1 MRVNPL
7 QRACASLGGQPLN
20 NAQKRDAILLMIEAW
35 PGSPEEEKEKSADAF
50 TAWRREQT
58 ALACGHS
65 HLTACQQRHL
75 PAIMAHFARLAG
87 KPSVARYWEERA
99 IMGDGARQARSLLDR
114 AIREAADVIA
124 KGEEYAASICR
135 TRFKCG
141 LEDCSQRQL
150 MMLVFDV
157 RRNAQR
163 RRAKGAYNKPLTVL
177 QGGVPA

>member
-1 MRVNPL
+1 MRINPL
-7 QRACASLGGQPLN
+7 HRSCAALGGSPLTN
-20 NAQKRDAILLMIEAW
+20 EQKRDAIVLMREAW
-35 PGSPEEEKEKSADAF
+35 AGGLAPDADHSAEAF
-50 TAWRREQT
+50 TAWRRAQT
-58 ALACGHS
+58 LVACGHP
-65 HLTACQQRHL
+65 HLTACHQRHF
-75 PAIMAHFARLAG
+75 PAIMAHFARLSG
-87 KPSVARYWEERA
+87 KPSVARYWATR
-99 IMGDGARQARSLLDR
+99 IIGDEARQARSLLAR

-163 RRAKGAYNKPLTVL
+163 RRAKGVFNKPLTVL

>member
-1 MRVNPL
+1 MRINPL

-35 PGSPEEEKEKSADAF
+35 PGAPDAEKSADAF
-50 TAWRREQT
+50 TAWRREHT
-58 ALACGHS
+58 SLACGHP

-141 LEDCSQRQL
+141 LADCSQRQL

>member
-1 MRVNPL
+1 MRINPL
-7 QRACASLGGQPLN
+7 QRACAALGGQPLTN
-20 NAQKRDAILLMIEAW
+20 EQKRDAILLMIEAW
-35 PGSPEEEKEKSADAF
+35 PGAPEAEKSADEF
-50 TAWRREQT
+50 TAWRREQN
-58 ALACGHS
+58 AIACGHP
-65 HLTACQQRHL
+65 HLTACQQRHV

-87 KPSVARYWEERA
+87 KPSIARYWDERA

-124 KGEEYAASICR
+124 KGEDYAASICR

-150 MMLVFDV
+150 MMLVFDL

-163 RRAKGAYNKPLTVL
+163 RRAKAVFNKPLSVL

>member
-1 MRVNPL
+1 MRINPL

-35 PGSPEEEKEKSADAF
+35 PGSPEEEKSADAF

-58 ALACGHS
+58 SLACGHPY
-65 HLTACQQRHL
+65 LTACQQRHL

-163 RRAKGAYNKPLTVL
+163 RRAKSAYNKPLTVL